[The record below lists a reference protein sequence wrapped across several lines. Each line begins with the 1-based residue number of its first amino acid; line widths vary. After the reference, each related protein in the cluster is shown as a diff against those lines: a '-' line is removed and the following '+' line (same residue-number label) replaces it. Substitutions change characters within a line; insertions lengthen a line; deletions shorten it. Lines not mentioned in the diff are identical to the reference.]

1 MFMNIN
7 NAVSQKSQIISLA
20 TDANVKLHNFSSGV
34 DIKTT
39 IPSVVSLICPVDW
52 WLLDR
57 VKTARYDELS

>member
-39 IPSVVSLICPVDW
+39 IEYPY
-52 WLLDR
+52 
-57 VKTARYDELS
+57 ARKG